1 MGIIAFCIV
10 LPAIFSADFQR
21 HILHR
26 CCRREA
32 RAFPHVPACR
42 CYRGELCGK
51 VCPCPCADYC
61 FSPFKDNIIVCRRYL
76 CLYMDSVFVAV
87 DCLSVFSRQVHY
99 VAMVC
104 EASLLNVIALSDQQF
119 YLPST
124 FKEFYFFFANE
135 NPAYQAI

>member
-1 MGIIAFCIV
+1 MGIIAFRIV

-21 HILHR
+21 HILHC

-32 RAFPHVPACR
+32 CAFPHVPAGR

-51 VCPCPCADYC
+51 VSFCPCADYC
-61 FSPFKDNIIVCRRYL
+61 FSPFKDNIIVCRCYL
-76 CLYMDSVFVAV
+76 CLYMDSVSVAV